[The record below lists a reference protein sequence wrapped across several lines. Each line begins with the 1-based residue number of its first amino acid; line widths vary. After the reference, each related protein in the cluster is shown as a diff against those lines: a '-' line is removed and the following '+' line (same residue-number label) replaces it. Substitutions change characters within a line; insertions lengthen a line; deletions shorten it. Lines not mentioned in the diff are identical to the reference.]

1 MDRYILLNPSGNITA
16 LVKNI
21 RIPKEQYKEISDRIM
36 KSNPA
41 VEQVGFLKILKPE
54 YKFRLEMAGGEFC
67 GNASRAV
74 ACYLYKEKLITKKR
88 FQISVSGYPD
98 LIDCYVYKKE
108 EHYFSEVDLKFL
120 KPINNFIENKTLNNQ
135 KISVVHIPGIS
146 HIFLDMNIFKFD
158 KENYSIQARSIIK
171 KLNLLNLPA
180 VGVIWFE
187 DRQIHPVVYV
197 KDIDTL
203 FYENSCGSGSI
214 AYGIYQVY
222 LNNQDG
228 LFSYDVIQKNRE
240 VIKVT
245 IELKDKIIT
254 HAKLY
259 GETKFSL

>member
-98 LIDCYVYKKE
+98 LIDCEVYKKG

-120 KPINNFIENKTLNNQ
+120 KPINNFIENKTLNNK
-135 KISVVHIPGIS
+135 KI
-146 HIFLDMNIFKFD
+146 
-158 KENYSIQARSIIK
+158 
-171 KLNLLNLPA
+171 
-180 VGVIWFE
+180 
-187 DRQIHPVVYV
+187 
-197 KDIDTL
+197 
-203 FYENSCGSGSI
+203 
-214 AYGIYQVY
+214 
-222 LNNQDG
+222 
-228 LFSYDVIQKNRE
+228 
-240 VIKVT
+240 
-245 IELKDKIIT
+245 
-254 HAKLY
+254 
-259 GETKFSL
+259 

>member
-16 LVKNI
+16 LVNNI
-21 RIPKEQYKEISDRIM
+21 RVPKEKYKEISGRIM
-36 KSNPA
+36 ENNRA

-67 GNASRAV
+67 GNASRAF
-74 ACYLYKEKLITKKR
+74 ACYLYKEKFIGTKR

-98 LIDCYVYKKE
+98 LIDCKVDRKG
-108 EHYFSEVDLKFL
+108 EHYFSEVDLKFR
-120 KPINNFIENKTLNNQ
+120 KPISNFIENKTLNNQ

-146 HIFLDMNIFKFD
+146 HIFLDINLFKFD
-158 KENYSIQARSIIK
+158 IENYSGQAKSIIQ

-180 VGVIWFE
+180 VGVVWFD

-222 LNNQDG
+222 LDNQDG

-240 VIKVT
+240 VVKVT

>member
-98 LIDCYVYKKE
+98 LIDCEVYKKG

-171 KLNLLNLPA
+171 K
-180 VGVIWFE
+180 
-187 DRQIHPVVYV
+187 
-197 KDIDTL
+197 
-203 FYENSCGSGSI
+203 
-214 AYGIYQVY
+214 IYLQ
-222 LNNQDG
+222 
-228 LFSYDVIQKNRE
+228 
-240 VIKVT
+240 
-245 IELKDKIIT
+245 
-254 HAKLY
+254 
-259 GETKFSL
+259 